1 MWYCLL
7 VERKSLKI
15 TLPLVVLILFLIPII
30 TSSLL
35 DLEQKKKDEE
45 AYRQFLVRQ
54 EEKRVEEEKA
64 YLLGKFEPA
73 ERGDFVL
80 IPKEYTTLP
89 SPMYLRKEAWDA
101 FLLMHAAA
109 SLDGL
114 DLKLASAT
122 RNFDY
127 QAGIWDKKWTGET
140 LVGGQSL
147 AENIPDGFERFKKIL
162 EYSAAP
168 GTSRH
173 HWGTDV
179 DIYYAIP
186 SFFETSKGKEI
197 YNWLVLNAPEFGF
210 CQTYDTKGST
220 RLAGYNEE
228 KWHWSYLPLSKN
240 FTERYK
246 NLIREIDLGGP
257 ASDEASFLGA
267 EYIVSQNII
276 NDYVLSIN
284 PECL

>member
-109 SLDGL
+109 SLDSL

-186 SFFETSKGKEI
+186 SFFETSKGKGI
-197 YNWLVLNAPEFGF
+197 YNWLTVNAASFGF
-210 CQTYDTKGST
+210 CQTYDAKIE
-220 RLAGYNEE
+220 RLTGYHEE
-228 KWHWSYLPLSKN
+228 KWHWSYLPLAKN
-240 FTERYK
+240 FTDRYK
-246 NLIREIDLGGP
+246 TLIRESDLG
-257 ASDEASFLGA
+257 DFLGA
-267 EYIVSQNII
+267 EYLAGQNVI

-284 PECL
+284 PDCL